1 MPELSAMTRNRKT
14 FGNTAF
20 VAALTGSLLLGAA
33 SIPAYGAEQNIGTPG
48 SPAAPDLKHR
58 SHLPMPNTPRPTL
71 TTYDAKNPDSKF
83 PPIEQLRPPQG
94 APNVLLILID
104 DAGFGSS
111 STFGGPCQTPTLD
124 KLAKG
129 GLRYNRFHTTA
140 ICSPTRQALLT
151 GRNHHSVG
159 MAGIT
164 EIATGAPGY
173 CSVRP
178 NSMVPLAETL
188 KLNGYATAQFG
199 KNHEV
204 PVWQTSPIGP
214 FDAWPTGGGGF
225 DYFYGFLG
233 GEANQWYPT
242 LYEGTTP
249 VENKKTPEQGYHLMT
264 DMTDKAIK
272 WIAQEKALAPDKPFF
287 IYFAPGATHAPHHV
301 AKEWIDKYKG
311 KFDQGW
317 DKLREETFAR
327 QKKIEVI
334 PADCQL
340 TARPTEIPAWDAMP
354 EAFKPVLRREME
366 VYAGFMEYTDYEVG
380 RVVEMLE
387 KLNILDDTLIYYIVG
402 DNGASAEGGVNGSFN
417 EMSYFN
423 GLQGLETAEYLTAR
437 LDKLGGPES
446 YNHYAV
452 GWAHAMNTPYQW
464 TKQVASHWGGTR
476 NATVVH
482 WPKGIKAKGEIR
494 SQFAHVI
501 DVAPTVLE
509 AAGLPQPESVNG
521 IQQDPIE
528 GTSMLY
534 SFNEAKAPER
544 HDVQYFEI
552 MGNRGIYYKG
562 WSAVTK
568 HYTPWIQVKRPPF
581 DDDVWELYDGS
592 KDWSQANE
600 LAKQM
605 PEKLHELQRQWLIE
619 AAHYKVLP
627 LDDRLFEKLNPDLA
641 GRPVLIKGKTQLLF
655 GGMGRLSENC
665 VLNIKNKSHSAT
677 AEIVVP
683 EKGAEGVIVC
693 QGANIGGWSLYA
705 KNGKL
710 KYCYNWGGF
719 KNFFAE
725 SADPLPVG
733 QHQVRMEFA
742 YAGGGPGKGG
752 KVTLYSDGK
761 KVGEGDVAA
770 TLATIFSADDGC
782 DVGEDSGSA
791 VSPDYGSV
799 GNAFNGEVKG
809 VQLSIAD
816 DPNSSDN
823 LVKPE
828 DAIKAA
834 MGRQ

>member
-1 MPELSAMTRNRKT
+1 MNRNAVST
-14 FGNTAF
+14 TIS
-20 VAALTGSLLLGAA
+20 VALTAA
-33 SIPAYGAEQNIGTPG
+33 FTATAMGQQITGTPG
-48 SPAAPDLKHR
+48 SPSATELKHR
-58 SHLPMPNTPRPTL
+58 SYLPMPNTVRPSL
-71 TTYDAKNPDSKF
+71 ITYDAKSPDTKF
-83 PPIEQLRPPQG
+83 PPIEQLRPPKG
-94 APNVLLILID
+94 APNVLIVLID

-111 STFGGPCQTPTLD
+111 SAFGGPCQTPTLD
-124 KLAKG
+124 KLAAD
-129 GLRYNRFHTTA
+129 GLRYTRFHTTA
-140 ICSPTRQALLT
+140 ISSPTRQALLT

-173 CSVRP
+173 SSVRP
-178 NSMVPLAETL
+178 NSMAPLAETL
-188 KLNGYATAQFG
+188 KLNGYSTAQFG

-204 PVWQTSPIGP
+204 PVWQTSPVGP

-225 DYFYGFLG
+225 EYFYGFLG

-249 VENKKTPEQGYHLMT
+249 VENKKTPEQGYHFMA

-272 WIAQEKALAPDKPFF
+272 WIAQEKVLTPDKPFF

-301 AKEWIDKYKG
+301 PKEWADKYKG

-327 QKKIEVI
+327 QKKLGVI

-340 TARPTEIPAWDAMP
+340 TARPKEVPAWDTMP
-354 EAFKPVLRREME
+354 EAFKPVLRRQME
-366 VYAGFMEYTDYEVG
+366 VYAGFLEYTDYHVG
-380 RVVEMLE
+380 RIVALLE
-387 KLNILDDTLIYYIVG
+387 KLKILDDTLIYYIVG
-402 DNGASAEGGVNGSFN
+402 DNGASAEGGINGAFN

-423 GLQGLETAEYLTAR
+423 QLQALETAEYLTER
-437 LDKLGGPES
+437 IGKLGGPES

-476 NATVVH
+476 NGTVVH
-482 WPKGIKAKGEIR
+482 WPKSIKARGEIR
-494 SQFAHVI
+494 SQFTHVI

-509 AAGLPQPESVNG
+509 AAGLPQPVSVNG

-528 GTSMLY
+528 GISMLY
-534 SFNEAKAPER
+534 SFNNAKAPEQ

-562 WSAVTK
+562 WTAVTK
-568 HYTPWIQVKRPPF
+568 HYTPWIMAPKPAF
-581 DDDVWELYDGS
+581 DDDVWELYSD
-592 KDWSQANE
+592 KDWSQANNV
-600 LAKQM
+600 AQKM

-619 AAHYKVLP
+619 AARYKVLP
-627 LDDRLFEKLNPDLA
+627 LDDRLLEKLNPDLA
-641 GRPVLIKGKTQLLF
+641 GRPVLIKGKTQLLV

-665 VLNIKNKSHSAT
+665 VLNLKNKSHSVT

-693 QGANIGGWSLYA
+693 QGANIGGWTLYA
-705 KNGKL
+705 HKGKL

-719 KNFFAE
+719 KTFIIE
-725 SADPLPVG
+725 SKDPLPAG

-752 KVTLYSDGK
+752 KVTLYTDGK
-761 KVGEGDVAA
+761 KVGEGNVEA
-770 TLATIFSADDGC
+770 TLATIFSADDGT
-782 DVGEDSGSA
+782 DVGEDSGA
-791 VSPDYGSV
+791 AISPDYGPV
-799 GNAFNGEVKG
+799 GNHFNGEVKG

-816 DPNSSDN
+816 DPKNSDH
-823 LVKPE
+823 LVSPE
-828 DAIKAA
+828 DAINAA

>member
-1 MPELSAMTRNRKT
+1 
-14 FGNTAF
+14 
-20 VAALTGSLLLGAA
+20 
-33 SIPAYGAEQNIGTPG
+33 
-48 SPAAPDLKHR
+48 
-58 SHLPMPNTPRPTL
+58 MPNTTRPKTVV
-71 TTYDAKNPDSKF
+71 YDAKNPDSKN
-83 PPIEQLRPPQG
+83 PPIEQLRPPKG
-94 APNVLLILID
+94 APNVLIILID

-111 STFGGPCQTPTLD
+111 ATFGGPCATPTLD
-124 KLAKG
+124 RLAKS
-129 GLRYNRFHTTA
+129 GLMYNRFHTTA

-173 CSVRP
+173 SSVRP
-178 NSMVPLAETL
+178 NSMAPLAMTL

-204 PVWQTSPIGP
+204 PVWETSPVGP

-225 DYFYGFLG
+225 EYFYGFLG

-249 VENKKTPEQGYHLMT
+249 VENKKTPEQGYHLVT

-272 WIAQEKALAPDKPFF
+272 WIAQEKMLAPDKPFF

-301 AKEWIDKYKG
+301 AKEWADKYKG

-317 DKLREETFAR
+317 EKLREETFAR
-327 QKKIEVI
+327 QKQLGVI

-340 TARPTEIPAWDAMP
+340 TARPKEIPAWDSMP
-354 EAFKPVLRREME
+354 EAFKPALRREME
-366 VYAGFMEYTDYEVG
+366 VYAGFMEFTDYNVG
-380 RVVEMLE
+380 RVVDLLE
-387 KLNILDDTLIYYIVG
+387 KLKILDDTLIYYIVG
-402 DNGASAEGGVNGSFN
+402 DNGASAEGGINGAFN

-423 GLQGLETAEYLTAR
+423 GLQGFETADYLTER
-437 LDKLGGPES
+437 IDKLGGPES

-482 WPKGIKAKGEIR
+482 WPNGIKAKGEIR

-521 IQQDPIE
+521 MQQDPIE

-534 SFNEAKAPER
+534 SFNEANVPEQ
-544 HDVQYFEI
+544 HNVQYFEI
-552 MGNRGIYYKG
+552 MGNRGIYYQG

-568 HYTPWIQVKRPPF
+568 HYTPWIQAKKPAF

-592 KDWSQANE
+592 KDWSQAND

-619 AAHYKVLP
+619 AARYKVLP

-641 GRPVLIKGKTQLLF
+641 GRPVLIKGKTQLLA

-665 VLNIKNKSHSAT
+665 VLNIKNKSHSVT

-683 EKGAEGVIVC
+683 EKGAEGVIIC
-693 QGANIGGWSLYA
+693 QGANIGGWTLYA
-705 KNGKL
+705 HNGKL

-725 SADPLPVG
+725 STEPLPAG

-742 YAGGGPGKGG
+742 YAGGGMGKGG
-752 KVTLYSDGK
+752 KVTLYTDGK
-761 KVGEGDVAA
+761 KVGEGNVDA
-770 TLATIFSADDGC
+770 TLAIIFSADDGT
-782 DVGEDSGSA
+782 DVGEDSGA
-791 VSPDYGSV
+791 AISPDYGPV

-816 DPNSSDN
+816 DPNNSDH